1 MAVTIETVEH
11 IARLARLSFAD
22 SEKQAFTD
30 QFNKI
35 LTYIEKLNEL
45 DTSNVEPLT
54 EITGTSNVMREDE
67 PQPCLS
73 VEEALRNAPSRLENF
88 IKVPKV
94 VE

>member
-1 MAVTIETVEH
+1 MSLTIQTVEH
-11 IARLARLSFAD
+11 IARLARLSFAED
-22 SEKQAFTD
+22 EKQAFTD

-54 EITGTSNVMREDE
+54 QVTVTSNVLREDVPE
-67 PQPCLS
+67 KCLT
-73 VEEALRNAPSRLENF
+73 VDEALRNAPSRLENF